1 MKPFREI
8 SASGL
13 SSLSLPDEMKAR
25 GYLLIRGVLPVK
37 DVARMLDEITRIV
50 SAAGWLLPGESP
62 AERVSDVRGRADS
75 RAPHYQCRVLSD
87 C

>member
-8 SASGL
+8 SASRL

-37 DVARMLDEITRIV
+37 DVARMLDEMTRIV
-50 SAAGWLLPGESP
+50 SAAGWLLPG
-62 AERVSDVRGRADS
+62 
-75 RAPHYQCRVLSD
+75 
-87 C
+87 